1 MREAAIVAGEALE
14 GGARASAMVAAVMVV
29 AGWAVAEMAVAERA
43 VVEMESKRSRE
54 AAPGGRALAAS
65 AQPPP

>member
-1 MREAAIVAGEALE
+1 
-14 GGARASAMVAAVMVV
+14 MVAAVMVV